1 MEEEC
6 LSNSLNSS
14 PMNIL
19 EETKGIIAE
28 ILKLPV
34 EQLDIEAEMTDV
46 EGWDSLRNVMILS
59 QLEEHFDIMFPPDD
73 IFDLT
78 SVKAFAEEIEKIKE
92 TD

>member
-1 MEEEC
+1 
-6 LSNSLNSS
+6 
-14 PMNIL
+14 MNIL
-19 EETKGIIAE
+19 EETKVIIAS

-78 SVKAFAEEIEKIKE
+78 SVKAFAEEIEKIKQ
-92 TD
+92 TV

>member
-1 MEEEC
+1 MTSMEY
-6 LSNSLNSS
+6 
-14 PMNIL
+14 L
-19 EETKGIIAE
+19 EETKEIIAE

-34 EQLDIEAEMTDV
+34 EQLDVEAEMTDI

-92 TD
+92 SD

>member
-1 MEEEC
+1 MT
-6 LSNSLNSS
+6 
-14 PMNIL
+14 IL
-19 EETKGIIAE
+19 EETKEIIAS

-34 EQLDIEAEMTDV
+34 EQLDVEAEMTDI

-92 TD
+92 

>member
-1 MEEEC
+1 
-6 LSNSLNSS
+6 
-14 PMNIL
+14 MNIL
-19 EETKGIIAE
+19 EETKEIIAE

-34 EQLDIEAEMTDV
+34 EQIDVEAEMTDI

-78 SVKAFAEEIEKIKE
+78 SVKAFAEEIEKIKQ
-92 TD
+92 TV

>member
-1 MEEEC
+1 
-6 LSNSLNSS
+6 
-14 PMNIL
+14 MNIL
-19 EETKGIIAE
+19 EETKGIIAA

>member
-1 MEEEC
+1 
-6 LSNSLNSS
+6 
-14 PMNIL
+14 MNIL
-19 EETKGIIAE
+19 EETKEIIAE

-34 EQLDIEAEMTDV
+34 EQLDVEAEMTDI

>member
-1 MEEEC
+1 
-6 LSNSLNSS
+6 
-14 PMNIL
+14 MNIL
-19 EETKGIIAE
+19 EETKVIIAS

-78 SVKAFAEEIEKIKE
+78 SVKAFAEEIEKIKQ

>member
-1 MEEEC
+1 M
-6 LSNSLNSS
+6 S
-14 PMNIL
+14 IL
-19 EETKGIIAE
+19 LETKEIIAS
-28 ILKLPV
+28 ILNLPV
-34 EQLDIEAEMTDV
+34 EQLDVEAEMTDI

>member
-1 MEEEC
+1 MT
-6 LSNSLNSS
+6 
-14 PMNIL
+14 IL
-19 EETKGIIAE
+19 EETKEIIAS
-28 ILKLPV
+28 ILKMPV
-34 EQLDIEAEMTDV
+34 EQLDVEAEMTDI

>member
-1 MEEEC
+1 
-6 LSNSLNSS
+6 
-14 PMNIL
+14 MNIL
-19 EETKGIIAE
+19 EETKEIIAA

-78 SVKAFAEEIEKIKE
+78 SVKAFAEEIEKIKQ

>member
-1 MEEEC
+1 
-6 LSNSLNSS
+6 
-14 PMNIL
+14 MNIL
-19 EETKGIIAE
+19 EETKVIIAS

-34 EQLDIEAEMTDV
+34 EQLDIEAEMTDI